1 MVNRTTKY
9 GLLSVGLLSVLIVG
23 IVLSGYPTQH
33 LQNGSLEKNVQQVSV
48 QVSDDNLTQHVEGNT
63 EEVHSPKIIIPI
75 SGTLAYLNFTELNQR
90 SELIVVG
97 TVKKILPSKW
107 NTPDG
112 KRENDS
118 IDNIG
123 ENATMYTDIIIT
135 ADRYLKNPL
144 NQKEVRVRIEGG
156 EDEVVGMV
164 VDYEPSFKEGE
175 KVLLYLRED
184 TYPLFKE
191 IGPKHYLVSG
201 YNLGKFTLTD
211 DGLAVRLDEQVNQT
225 ELLDSIEK
233 GYEPSIKSI
242 EEVKE

>member
-1 MVNRTTKY
+1 M
-9 GLLSVGLLSVLIVG
+9 
-23 IVLSGYPTQH
+23 
-33 LQNGSLEKNVQQVSV
+33 QQASI
-48 QVSDDNLTQHVEGNT
+48 QVSDDNLTQHVEGNI
-63 EEVHSPKIIIPI
+63 EEVHSPRIIIPI

-97 TVKKILPSKW
+97 TVKNILPSKW

-112 KRENDS
+112 KRQNDS

-123 ENATMYTDIIIT
+123 GNATMYTDIIIT
-135 ADRYLKNPL
+135 VDKYLKNPL

-156 EDEVVGMV
+156 EDEVVGIV
-164 VDYEPSFKEGE
+164 VDYEPSFKKDE

-184 TYPLFKE
+184 TYPLFKK

-201 YNLGKFTLTD
+201 YYLGKFTLTD